1 MSLQGHYQNAYVAH
15 DLDRAMELIS
25 GRHGVDRFL
34 TFDADM
40 ALKTPGGEKP
50 AHFRVALGWAGPLQI
65 ELIQPVSGHVEAYAA
80 YLPADRADPSPR
92 LHHVAVRRDDL
103 DAMRREIQAAG
114 SPLVFESEGPGLVC
128 ALLDARASLG
138 HYLEYVWATREG
150 WEMVGWPRQEAG

>member
-103 DAMRREIQAAG
+103 DAMRRAALFEEIHALSAQAWMTG
-114 SPLVFESEGPGLVC
+114 TDLSLFHE
-128 ALLDARASLG
+128 ARAEIFEVRDG
-138 HYLEYVWATREG
+138 MFHPQGA
-150 WEMVGWPRQEAG
+150 A